1 MRASNALDFMKSKL
15 VLLVSHDLSLSGGP
29 LLLMELAFLLR
40 NAGTKIIWITNQKP
54 AEPDEVTYNLEHR
67 MLNRGVQ
74 VLPARRQEVVNIAI
88 KADIVI
94 LNTPVA
100 GKWIDTV
107 LKDNAPDV
115 LPKILWWIHEMRGH
129 YFSLEYVKHLPNVA
143 GAMIDSYT
151 TAGYW
156 HNRTRDRLG

>member
-15 VLLVSHDLSLSGGP
+15 VLLVSQDLSLSGGP

-40 NAGTKIIWITNQKP
+40 NARTEIIWITNQKP

-74 VLPARRQEVVNIAI
+74 VFPARGQEVVNIAI

-94 LNTPVA
+94 LNTIVA

-107 LKDNAPDV
+107 LKDNAPHV

-129 YFSLEYVKHLPNVA
+129 
-143 GAMIDSYT
+143 
-151 TAGYW
+151 
-156 HNRTRDRLG
+156 

>member
-1 MRASNALDFMKSKL
+1 MKSKL

-40 NAGTKIIWITNQKP
+40 NAGTEIIWITNQKP

-74 VLPARRQEVVNIAI
+74 VLPARGQEVVNIAI

-94 LNTPVA
+94 LNTAVA

-107 LKDNAPDV
+107 LKDNAPHV

-129 YFSLEYVKHLPNVA
+129 LHQMINLAELKCVICYKIYGLVLYQMLLKIASLVRFIQWVLRR
-143 GAMIDSYT
+143 GQ
-151 TAGYW
+151 
-156 HNRTRDRLG
+156 